1 MFQKNS
7 KLRMLSL
14 GFVLCGAAS
23 ASHAVDSFTFEA
35 GTGDKIRMARVGA
48 QWKWAQQWWRS
59 NGTHIG
65 GYWDLNLA
73 QWQGTRFQNVPG
85 RKQNIT
91 TIGITPV
98 FRFQNDN
105 LKGFY
110 LEGGIGA
117 NYLSELYDNN
127 DDKLSTRFQ
136 FGDHLGVGYVFS
148 NSLDL
153 GLKIQ
158 HYSNGGIKKPNSGV
172 DFAVISLKYSF

>member
-1 MFQKNS
+1 VFK
-7 KLRMLSL
+7 KIEKFKIFSL
-14 GFVLCGAAS
+14 TVLLFGVAP
-23 ASHAVDSFTFEA
+23 ASHAVDSIAFEA
-35 GTGDKIRMARVGA
+35 GTGDKIRMARVGV

-65 GYWDLNLA
+65 GYWDLNLGR
-73 QWQGTRFQNVPG
+73 WQGDRYQNVPG

-91 TIGITPV
+91 TIGLTPV
-98 FRFQNDN
+98 FRFQNDT

-136 FGDHLGVGYVFS
+136 FGDHLGIGYVFS
-148 NSLDL
+148 NNLDL
-153 GLKIQ
+153 GLKVQ

-172 DFAVISLKYSF
+172 DFAVISVRYAF